1 MTQPTSLNATFD
13 TSLID
18 LSPPSQDH
26 LSDTGYSSTVADS
39 FSTTA
44 SDQPVTGQPS
54 GGLLPGS
61 IDITTPTLSKASKT
75 SSIPV
80 PMSGEPP
87 ATPPSGSSG
96 QSKPVKYVPTVDAYD
111 AWASVYDSDGNIL
124 QAIDD
129 LELTSLLPKFLG
141 LVTSAL
147 QGEKELRITDL
158 GCGTGRNTLKL
169 AAYAYPAGVKAVR
182 VTGVDASGGMLEVA
196 RRKFA
201 ELPLNSAGLD
211 VAAEFVQYDLLSPA
225 SGSTLP
231 EPSHAV
237 ISTLVLEH
245 IPLSTFFNATRAL
258 LLPGGMAL
266 VTNMHPQMGGMS
278 QAGFVAEDGTK
289 VRGTSWVYGVEET
302 VQGARAAGLELV
314 GEVRERSVSEEMVER
329 GMVGKRGRKWVGV
342 RVWYG
347 FVVRRVG

>member
-39 FSTTA
+39 FSTTS

-54 GGLLPGS
+54 GAFPPPPTEV
-61 IDITTPTLSKASKT
+61 TTPTLARTPKAP
-75 SSIPV
+75 SIPTL
-80 PMSGEPP
+80 MSGEPP
-87 ATPPSGSSG
+87 ATAPSGSSG
-96 QSKPVKYVPTVDAYD
+96 HPKPVKYVPTVDAYD

-124 QAIDD
+124 QAVDD
-129 LELTSLLPKFLG
+129 LELSSLLPEFLN
-141 LVTSAL
+141 LVTPQL
-147 QGEKELRITDL
+147 QGQRELRITDL

-169 AAYAYPAGVKAVR
+169 AAYDYLAGATAVR

-201 ELPLNSAGLD
+201 ELPPTTAAIN
-211 VAAEFVQYDLLSPA
+211 VTAEFAQYDLLSPA
-225 SGSTLP
+225 SGSALP
-231 EPSHAV
+231 QQAHAV

-245 IPLSTFFNATRAL
+245 IPLSTFFNAIRAL

-314 GEVRERSVSEEMVER
+314 GEVRERSVSEEMVES
-329 GMVGKRGRKWVGV
+329 GVVGKRGRKWVGV

-347 FVVRRVG
+347 FVVRRIG